1 MPKVHCIKRRWLEQ
15 HKLVACLRQ
24 AERIKNGSDQNNDV
38 DDVVMTANIPPSRRG
53 NSSPKD
59 IDRSLAASPG
69 FVRVDDNIDHS
80 SPLLDKTDGI
90 AAITSGSSVVS
101 DNNMPSPIPFNTST
115 KSAFTRKVSTD
126 TQVMQYHQQERNKLM
141 WKGEEKE
148 MGELLQH
155 AFMHSGQGQISTA
168 NRWSAL
174 KLHAIELKS
183 SFIECSEF
191 SKWWA
196 DVESYPHQLPRESVS
211 VMKSYCMHQQEM
223 QRYRQSLAVLVP
235 EGTLGISLAS
245 DNDETIVKEV
255 RKSSVLATKVCP
267 GDKIMSIDGED
278 VSQMDETEISTML
291 ALWHS
296 GCVRKLEIQPSLASC
311 MPFTNPS
318 KNCSQL
324 HSNFKTQLI
333 YEGVKA
339 YITTNRM
346 PFNEVRVLLRQ
357 PVSLLSNRVGVKL
370 VEIKEEEA
378 NLIWSEA
385 KEHIATWFTSI
396 LDRKCQ
402 PSYDALPA
410 CNAVQPPR
418 NRRWGQPNHE
428 ILAGGDDQ
436 PTRKRRCRWGPP
448 IHTSTKPTELYTH
461 YALTSRKA

>member
-1 MPKVHCIKRRWLEQ
+1 
-15 HKLVACLRQ
+15 
-24 AERIKNGSDQNNDV
+24 
-38 DDVVMTANIPPSRRG
+38 
-53 NSSPKD
+53 
-59 IDRSLAASPG
+59 
-69 FVRVDDNIDHS
+69 
-80 SPLLDKTDGI
+80 
-90 AAITSGSSVVS
+90 
-101 DNNMPSPIPFNTST
+101 
-115 KSAFTRKVSTD
+115 
-126 TQVMQYHQQERNKLM
+126 
-141 WKGEEKE
+141 
-148 MGELLQH
+148 
-155 AFMHSGQGQISTA
+155 
-168 NRWSAL
+168 
-174 KLHAIELKS
+174 
-183 SFIECSEF
+183 
-191 SKWWA
+191 
-196 DVESYPHQLPRESVS
+196 
-211 VMKSYCMHQQEM
+211 M
-223 QRYRQSLAVLVP
+223 QRYRQSLTVLVP
-235 EGTLGISLAS
+235 DGTLGISLS
-245 DNDETIVKEV
+245 SNNDETIVKEV

-296 GCVRKLEIQPSLASC
+296 GCDRKLEIQPSLASC

-346 PFNEVRVLLRQ
+346 
-357 PVSLLSNRVGVKL
+357 LSMRVGVKL
-370 VEIKEEEA
+370 VEIQEEEA

-418 NRRWGQPNHE
+418 NRRRRWGQPNHD

-436 PTRKRRCRWGPP
+436 GDFVGLP
-448 IHTSTKPTELYTH
+448 
-461 YALTSRKA
+461 ALCTPKFKK